1 MFGDNQSVVN
11 SSTQVHA
18 KLHKRH
24 NILSFSQVREAVAS
38 KIVAYHFIPGTA
50 NPADILSKHWGYDQ
64 VWHLLQPT
72 LFGQGD
78 TADIPDRAPAVSNDA
93 KGSDKK

>member
-24 NILSFSQVREAVAS
+24 NILSFNQVREAIAA
-38 KIVAYHFIPGTA
+38 KIISYHFIPGNM
-50 NPADILSKHWGYDQ
+50 NPADVLSKHWGYDQ
-64 VWHLLQPT
+64 IWHLLQPL
-72 LFGQGD
+72 LFWQGD
-78 TADIPDRAPAVSNDA
+78 TGNIRNKVPVESHDE
-93 KGSDKK
+93 KGSDKI